1 MKNNQDA
8 IHSGYI
14 VEYYCDDNAL
24 QEYGLPYH
32 KNFNKVLTVEDFKS
46 YYEDQLK
53 GNKYVPLI
61 VEIAPL
67 DFERLVRNIV
77 ENAKVHGFTNPNR
90 IDYIISIVLSVVP
103 EKNMFQIDISN
114 NGIPLPAGMD
124 KNRFGLLGEKAGVT
138 GRTGRGGYV
147 VKSIVEHYHGD
158 YDVFM
163 DGDNTV
169 VRILLPISKDS
180 FEYEQI

>member
-1 MKNNQDA
+1 MIEYNFLLLYFLG
-8 IHSGYI
+8 IYSLGISFSI
-14 VEYYCDDNAL
+14 V
-24 QEYGLPYH
+24 
-32 KNFNKVLTVEDFKS
+32 F
-46 YYEDQLK
+46 
-53 GNKYVPLI
+53 
-61 VEIAPL
+61 
-67 DFERLVRNIV
+67 
-77 ENAKVHGFTNPNR
+77 
-90 IDYIISIVLSVVP
+90 ISIVLSVVP